1 MSGINTFIEEKV
13 LTLAGKIA
21 AQRHLQAIRDGLIL
35 AMPLIIIGSLFLII
49 GFLPIPGYEEFM
61 ARTFGEKWLDKLL
74 YPVGTT
80 FDIMSLLAAFGIAY
94 RLAENYKVDALSAGA
109 ISLSAYLLA
118 TPFVVDFMPEGA
130 KESIEVTGV
139 IPTALTGSQG
149 LFVALVIALIST
161 EIYRFVIQKNIVI
174 KMPPGVPPAV
184 SRSFVALIPG
194 LVVILIVWLARLGIE
209 MTSFESLH
217 TVVKE
222 ILGKPLHALGGTY
235 IGTLIASLLIVL
247 LWACGL
253 HGDNIVGSVMEPIW
267 LANMD
272 ANRIAFQ
279 AGEELPNIFT
289 SQFFSIFMNMGGSGT
304 TLALVM
310 AMFFF
315 ARSKQMK
322 QLGKLA
328 APSSLFNINE
338 PVIFGT
344 PIVLNPIFLIP
355 FILTPIVTV
364 TISYVSM
371 KTGLV
376 AKPAGIAVP
385 WTMPPIIGGYLAT
398 GGKVSGALLQLVNLV
413 VSFFIY
419 LPFFRIWD
427 KQKLKE
433 EKESEAV
440 NKSSEKTFPA

>member
-1 MSGINTFIEEKV
+1 MSKVNQFVEEKV
-13 LTLAGKIA
+13 MVFAGKVA
-21 AQRHLQAIRDGLIL
+21 NQRHLQAIRDGLIL
-35 AMPLIIIGSLFLII
+35 SMPLIIIGSLFLII

-61 ARTFGEKWLDKLL
+61 AKTFGDAWLDKLL
-74 YPVGTT
+74 YPVGAT
-80 FDIMSLLAAFGIAY
+80 FDIMSLFTAFGVAY
-94 RLAENYKVDALSAGA
+94 RLAEKYEVDALSAGA
-109 ISLSAYLLA
+109 ISLAAFFLA
-118 TPFVVDFMPEGA
+118 TPYVVEFTPEGA
-130 KESIEVTGV
+130 KEAFQVGGV

-149 LFVALVIALIST
+149 LFVALVLAIIST
-161 EIYRFVIQKNIVI
+161 EIYRFIIKKNLVI

-194 LVVILIVWLARLGIE
+194 LAVITLVWFARLGIE

-217 TVVKE
+217 SVIKE
-222 ILGKPLHALGGTY
+222 ILGKPLHALGGSY
-235 IGTLIASLLIVL
+235 IGTLIAALLIVL
-247 LWACGL
+247 LWSCGL
-253 HGDNIVGSVMEPIW
+253 HGDNIVGSVMDPIW

-304 TLALVM
+304 TLALVGC
-310 AMFFF
+310 MFFF

-328 APSSLFNINE
+328 APSSIFNINE

-344 PIVLNPIFLIP
+344 PIVLNPVLLVP

-364 TISYVSM
+364 TISYVAM

-398 GGKVSGALLQLVNLV
+398 GGKISGAILQLVNIV

-419 LPFFRIWD
+419 LPFFKVWD
-427 KQKLKE
+427 NQKLKE
-433 EKESEAV
+433 EKEAEVLEIVEDNSFKA
-440 NKSSEKTFPA
+440 